1 MASLSVKRS
10 TLLGETFA
18 SPKTRE
24 FFWINFRDLTNL
36 RNFARKTFA
45 NGEIEKILRD
55 KLSRIAIFS
64 FEIFYLIK
72 KKGKK
77 RLLINSFMSYK

>member
-1 MASLSVKRS
+1 MYPQNTKPI
-10 TLLGETFA
+10 TLIRETFA
-18 SPKTRE
+18 RE
-24 FFWINFRDLTNL
+24 
-36 RNFARKTFA
+36 TFA

-72 KKGKK
+72 KKGKEK
-77 RLLINSFMSYK
+77 KHLLI